1 MTRTKLILLILAIY
15 ATSVAITIAITAY
28 YGGFSQKREHEATR
42 TTKSGVTCGVERWPV
57 KTLSD
62 PASSLVNLT
71 PTRTRVVDLDK
82 IPAPNLPSDNVTR
95 LASEERTYLIKG
107 THLVEYKLEG
117 DGDIHLVLKSP
128 LNGDTMI
135 AEIPNFACIAN
146 TTARARIA
154 DARAEF
160 FLQVAIPSGIS
171 TTSFTHVDKV
181 VALTGVLFFD
191 FKHGQTGVA
200 PNAVELHP
208 VLSFRVL

>member
-15 ATSVAITIAITAY
+15 ATSVAITMGITVY
-28 YGGFSQKREHEATR
+28 FGGFSQKREHEATR

-117 DGDIHLVLKSP
+117 DGDYHLVLKSP

-135 AEIPNFACIAN
+135 AEIANPACVTN

-154 DARAEF
+154 DARADF
-160 FLQVAIPSGIS
+160 DTQVGIP
-171 TTSFTHVDKV
+171 TTSFTHVDKP

-200 PNAVELHP
+200 PNAIELHP
-208 VLSFRVL
+208 VLSFKVL

>member
-1 MTRTKLILLILAIY
+1 MPRTKLVLFFYILAIY
-15 ATSVAITIAITAY
+15 AISVAITIAITAY
-28 YGGFSQKREHEATR
+28 YGGFSQKTEHEHTR
-42 TTKSGVTCGVERWPV
+42 VTKSGATCGIERWPV

-62 PASSLVNLT
+62 PASTLVNLT

-117 DGDIHLVLKSP
+117 DGDYHLVLKSP

-135 AEIPNFACIAN
+135 AEIANPVCVTN

-160 FLQVAIPSGIS
+160 NTQVGIP
-171 TTSFTHVDKV
+171 TTSFTHVDKQ

-191 FKHGQTGVA
+191 FQHGQTGVA
-200 PNAVELHP
+200 PNAIELHP